1 MGETR
6 FRTYDGMRVKGHTM
20 RLFNSVTVA
29 TTLHRL
35 SALGVLAWLLA
46 WPVPANGQTAT
57 ADPSQIRINE
67 ILTKLEQR
75 SNGLA
80 DIRCK
85 VEFVEDDRI
94 NLTKRKK
101 YGDILFLITEPNP
114 HFLIHFDRT
123 EMDGVLGK
131 QEWYLFDGR
140 WLYQAVERTRQVT
153 KQEIVRPGQKVD
165 LFDLERAPFPLPFG
179 QKKDTIIKNFDVTLV
194 APAPGD
200 PPDTDHLVCIPKAGS
215 PMHDKYDKL
224 EFYVRKDVHLPS
236 RVVVTKN
243 GGYEIT
249 RADFPDLSA
258 GSLNAGVGKKDFAR
272 PKAWRKYE
280 EIVEELPPE
289 P

>member
-20 RLFNSVTVA
+20 GLFNPVTVT

-35 SALGVLAWLLA
+35 LSLGVLAGLLA
-46 WPVPANGQTAT
+46 PPMPANGQTAG
-57 ADPSQIRINE
+57 AHPSQIRINE
-67 ILTKLEQR
+67 ILTMLEER
-75 SNGLA
+75 SDGLE

-85 VEFVEDDRI
+85 VEFAEDDRI

-140 WLYQAVERTRQVT
+140 WLYQAVERTRQVI

-165 LFDLERAPFPLPFG
+165 LFDLEKTPFPLPFG
-179 QKKDTIIKNFDVTLV
+179 QKKDTIIKNFDVTLE

-215 PMHDKYDKL
+215 RMHDKYDKL

-243 GGYEIT
+243 GGYEIN
-249 RADFPDLSA
+249 RADFPDLASE
-258 GSLNAGVGKKDFAR
+258 SLNAGVGKKDFAR
-272 PKAWRKYE
+272 PKVWRKYE